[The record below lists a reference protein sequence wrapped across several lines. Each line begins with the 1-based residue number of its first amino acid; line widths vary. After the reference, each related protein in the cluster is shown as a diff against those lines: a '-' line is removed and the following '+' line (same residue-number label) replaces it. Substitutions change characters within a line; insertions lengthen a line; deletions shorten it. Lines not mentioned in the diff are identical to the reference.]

1 MASIN
6 YKMILI
12 EGWVNDRTGHLS
24 DYFYRELKKLE
35 KEFYSP
41 SEAYGNMLEI
51 INRLKKQTEKKYYEQ
66 LHLWYLYDSQQK
78 AKGEKVTMT
87 KPIIENFRQSIPLYF
102 LTDGKYAGHISFED
116 IEDIEN
122 HLTFAYA
129 KIQKEKISD
138 ELEKL
143 KKLVTERSNNLD
155 GKPTKLTH
163 LLQLYYENG
172 CRPLTK
178 PQVEKLAQDK
188 RITKSVLINKWIDL
202 KANSYSHNGNSNNIK
217 EIKKSYELL
226 LSAFQDTNEKA
237 YIDVK
242 NHYDQLKETY
252 PDLAY

>member
-41 SEAYGNMLEI
+41 GEAYGNMQEI
-51 INRLKKQTEKKYYEQ
+51 INQLKKQSERKYYEQ
-66 LHLWYLYDSQQK
+66 LNLWYSYDSQQK
-78 AKGEKVTMT
+78 ARGEMVKME
-87 KPIIENFRQSIPLYF
+87 KPVIENFRQSIPLYF

-143 KKLVTERSNNLD
+143 KKIVGERSNNSD

-163 LLQLYYENG
+163 LLQLYYEKG
-172 CRPLTK
+172 CKPLTK
-178 PQVEKLAQDK
+178 PQVEKLAIDK
-188 RITKSVLINKWIDL
+188 HITKKVLTNKWSEL
-202 KANSYSHNGNSNNIK
+202 KGNMYSHNGHRNNIK
-217 EIKKSYELL
+217 EFLRSYELL
-226 LSAFQDTNEKA
+226 MSAFRGINDKA
-237 YIDVK
+237 LTDVM
-242 NHYDQLKETY
+242 NHYNQLKETY